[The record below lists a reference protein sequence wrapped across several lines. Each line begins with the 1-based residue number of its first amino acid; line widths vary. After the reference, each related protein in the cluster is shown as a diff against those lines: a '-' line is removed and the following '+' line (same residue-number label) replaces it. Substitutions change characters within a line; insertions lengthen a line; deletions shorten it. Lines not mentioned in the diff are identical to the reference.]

1 MSGVVLNETKIKILK
16 VTLMRYMKSNNDGY
30 YFAFR
35 YLPFAVP
42 FTLNS
47 FNKFYGI
54 YPSN

>member
-1 MSGVVLNETKIKILK
+1 MSGVVLNETKMKILK
-16 VTLMRYMKSNNDGY
+16 FTLMRYMKSNNDGY

-35 YLPFAVP
+35 YSPFAVP
-42 FTLNS
+42 LALNS